1 MAQEASTRDRDCE
14 VKVVQQ
20 ARVCSGVVCVLAQV
34 CHCVPPFWGG
44 GICWGG
50 RKEGRK
56 EGRKGGKDGRK
67 ESGKVCNLN
76 SQEQIDPAIITPWW
90 RSQRKQSREQMHLRK
105 WYIPGSAGEWRL
117 RWGRGD
123 LLPGDGRN

>member
-1 MAQEASTRDRDCE
+1 MFRPAGEEGSAGE
-14 VKVVQQ
+14 E
-20 ARVCSGVVCVLAQV
+20 
-34 CHCVPPFWGG
+34 
-44 GICWGG
+44 G
-50 RKEGRK
+50 RKEGRTEGRK
-56 EGRKGGKDGRK
+56 EGRKGGRTGGRK
-67 ESGKVCNLN
+67 AAKVCNLN

-90 RSQRKQSREQMHLRK
+90 RSQRKQSREQMYLRK